1 MYENAVS
8 EGRTPLLSA
17 QDPCH
22 NIIHN
27 YPDVLI
33 GKGGDS
39 MNAFTRALKNP
50 VIALGI
56 GFVIAGIALGY
67 MGEQTSELTVGL
79 AFLVVGIFTEFLLP
93 KGEATKETEKQPAPP
108 PPQSTP

>member
-1 MYENAVS
+1 
-8 EGRTPLLSA
+8 
-17 QDPCH
+17 
-22 NIIHN
+22 
-27 YPDVLI
+27 
-33 GKGGDS
+33 
-39 MNAFTRALKNP
+39 MNAMTRALRNP

-93 KGEATKETEKQPAPP
+93 KGGDAKEPEKPPAPP
-108 PPQSTP
+108 PPQDTP